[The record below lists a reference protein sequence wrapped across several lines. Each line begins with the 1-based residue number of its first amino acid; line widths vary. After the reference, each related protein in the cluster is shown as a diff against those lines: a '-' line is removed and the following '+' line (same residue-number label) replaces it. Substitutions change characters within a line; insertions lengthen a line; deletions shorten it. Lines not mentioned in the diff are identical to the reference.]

1 MSTLA
6 LDPSV
11 LLGRL
16 YISFWIPAALL
27 TVALLLKLPT
37 IIRLWRDPL
46 LRAVGG
52 VLLFACTVFVFCV
65 PSMIHRMNVLT
76 GVPNFAAPWCYSLIT
91 ANSGAGLLFIVTWRN
106 GRAGRAGRPART
118 RRATWWIVSGY
129 TLVVVALW
137 VLFLLAD
144 VPVERVRDLD
154 TYYAR
159 TPFMREEILLYLLAH
174 TLACAL
180 SSRVIWDWVRDRG
193 LDAWLRWGLRLLGGG
208 YALSL
213 LYDAAKV
220 TAVVARWAG
229 RDPDWLSTNLA
240 PPVASLSA
248 ILLATGFILPHAG
261 QALHDRCRVRLAY
274 HRLGPLYRV
283 LRAAAGAGAGPRF
296 SLRATG
302 ELRLIRRETYIRDA
316 LLPLARHMDT
326 DLTERAYAAA
336 IAAGRPEARARAE
349 SAAVGILDA
358 IENGGRAVRGDADPT
373 VLLRDIAAISSALR
387 HPKDLAAVRAVSATT
402 PAPPSV
408 TVPE

>member
-52 VLLFACTVFVFCV
+52 MLLFACTVFVFCV

-106 GRAGRAGRPART
+106 GRAGRAGRPARA
-118 RRATWWIVSGY
+118 RRATWWIGSGY
-129 TLVVVALW
+129 TLVVAALW

-174 TLACAL
+174 TVACAL

-220 TAVVARWAG
+220 TAVVARWTG

-248 ILLATGFILPHAG
+248 ILLAAGFILPHAG
-261 QALHDRCRVRLAY
+261 QALHDRYRLRRAY
-274 HRLGPLYRV
+274 RGLGPLYRV
-283 LRAAAGAGAGPRF
+283 LRSATGAGPRF
-296 SLRATG
+296 SLRATA

-316 LLPLARHMDT
+316 LLPLARHLDT
-326 DLTERAYAAA
+326 GLTDRAYAAA
-336 IAAGRPEARARAE
+336 IALGHPAARARAV
-349 SAAVGILDA
+349 SAAVGVLGA
-358 IENGGRAVRGDADPT
+358 IENGGRPVPGDADPT
-373 VLLRDIAAISSALR
+373 VLLRDIAAISAALR
-387 HPKDLAAVRAVSATT
+387 RPADVAAVRALAAAA
-402 PAPPSV
+402 PAPPSI

>member
-27 TVALLLKLPT
+27 TIALLLKLPT

-76 GVPNFAAPWCYSLIT
+76 GVPNFSAPWCYSLIT
-91 ANSGAGLLFIVTWRN
+91 ANSGAGLLFIVTWRDGWG
-106 GRAGRAGRPART
+106 GRAGRSART
-118 RRATWWIVSGY
+118 RRATRWIVSGY

-174 TLACAL
+174 TVACAL

-220 TAVVARWAG
+220 TAVVARWFG

-248 ILLATGFILPHAG
+248 ILLAAGFILPHAG

-283 LRAAAGAGAGPRF
+283 LRSTTGSGPRF

-316 LLPLARHMDT
+316 LLPLARHVDT

-336 IAAGRPEARARAE
+336 LAVGHPASRARAV
-349 SAAVGILDA
+349 SAAVGVLDA
-358 IENGGRAVRGDADPT
+358 IENGGGAVRGDADST

-387 HPKDLAAVRAVSATT
+387 HPKDLAAVRALSAAT
-402 PAPPSV
+402 PAPPSI